1 MTFPSKPKPV
11 FGLELSHRSQS
22 GQPQGEGKD
31 ELGSGPTRDYMES
44 QPHPAVEPKYVLTSH
59 PAPGPAQPGEG
70 QTADLQ
76 DAPGKILA
84 TCRFREILKA
94 GGEKPVTSIFNR
106 LVLGG
111 GSQF

>member
-31 ELGSGPTRDYMES
+31 ELGSGTIMES

-59 PAPGPAQPGEG
+59 PASGPAQPGEG